1 MTRTGSTPMAAETP
15 VPHESLSRLALAQ
28 AEELLRK
35 LNRELTRAET
45 GKS

>member
-1 MTRTGSTPMAAETP
+1 MTSNSTPDKT
-15 VPHESLSRLALAQ
+15 LAQ